1 MKKQYLVIGLGRF
14 GKGIAKT
21 LYDANKDVV
30 GIDPEEEVVQDCI
43 NTNVLTNAIIGDATD
58 IKILKDIGAENY
70 DVAFVCIG
78 EIEPSV
84 MITLNL
90 KDLGVKK
97 IVAKASTKKHGK
109 VLSKVGATKIVYPE
123 EYMGK
128 RVAELSMDANIVEYL
143 KFTEDFLLAEV
154 KAPSIFW
161 NKTLIEADIRNKY
174 NSNVV
179 GIRKK
184 DGTFVP
190 NPIAT
195 TMIEEEDI
203 LIVITDKKTA
213 RSFEDLL

>member
-1 MKKQYLVIGLGRF
+1 MKQYLVIGLGRF
-14 GKGIAKT
+14 GKGLAKT
-21 LYDANKDVV
+21 LYDANKDVL
-30 GIDPEEEVVQDCI
+30 GIDPDEEVVQDCI
-43 NTNVLTNAIIGDATD
+43 NTNVLSNAIIGDATD
-58 IKILKDIGAENY
+58 VKILKDIGAENY
-70 DVAFVCIG
+70 DIAFVCTG

-97 IVAKASTKKHGK
+97 IVAKASTKRHGK
-109 VLSKVGATKIVYPE
+109 VLAKIGATKIVYPE
-123 EYMGK
+123 EYMGR

-161 NKTLIEADIRNKY
+161 NKTLVETDIRNKY

-184 DGTFVP
+184 DGNFVP
-190 NPIAT
+190 NPMANTI
-195 TMIEEEDI
+195 IEEEDI
-203 LIVITDKKTA
+203 LIIITDKKTA
-213 RSFEDLL
+213 RSFEDLH